1 MAARAARKKDPAAV
15 SLGRKGGKRG
25 GPARAAKLTPAQRSE
40 SARRAVQA
48 RWSGKAKQE
57 KGAVTK
63 TDTLPPAI
71 DTSDNAVLVLL
82 RRLKETNDQTE
93 IRKLS
98 DQLERVIFHR
108 QYANT

>member
-1 MAARAARKKDPAAV
+1 M
-15 SLGRKGGKRG
+15 
-25 GPARAAKLTPAQRSE
+25 
-40 SARRAVQA
+40 
-48 RWSGKAKQE
+48 
-57 KGAVTK
+57 TK